1 MKTLSFSTLK
11 TVATGSIVAALLAVT
26 TGCVTAPS
34 GYNGYDDLYE
44 HTHKDNK
51 GHKKHKDKNDNETE
65 TSLVTL
71 DKVTEEFQDDNPPI
85 EMEEGVN
92 NEDALWQEVLLS

>member
-26 TGCVTAPS
+26 TGCVTAPN

-44 HTHKDNK
+44 HSHKTIK
-51 GHKKHKDKNDNETE
+51 AIKNTKTKRTTKTAMSPLSSNELLVKSLAWDIASK
-65 TSLVTL
+65 TSNIKMVIVRLR
-71 DKVTEEFQDDNPPI
+71 
-85 EMEEGVN
+85 
-92 NEDALWQEVLLS
+92 